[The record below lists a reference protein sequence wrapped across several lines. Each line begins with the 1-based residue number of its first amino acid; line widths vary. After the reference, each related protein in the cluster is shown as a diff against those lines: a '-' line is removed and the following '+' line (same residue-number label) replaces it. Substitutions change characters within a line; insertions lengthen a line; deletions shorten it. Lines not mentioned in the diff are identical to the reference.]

1 MLSMHWLS
9 EMVYISEIT
18 SSADLLAGFLL
29 SAVLEKNIVHKC
41 TNTQTSF
48 AQLIPN
54 KGGGRFSCP
63 TGLFSLRH
71 TSNNDQMVFLISLM
85 TYTSAPATKS

>member
-41 TNTQTSF
+41 TNTQT
-48 AQLIPN
+48 
-54 KGGGRFSCP
+54 
-63 TGLFSLRH
+63 
-71 TSNNDQMVFLISLM
+71 FLSHN
-85 TYTSAPATKS
+85 